1 MGHAPERLLRLLSG
15 CLHIPVLG
23 NLGSLR
29 LEVEGRGCM
38 DQAHTVPAWASEQAA
53 VCAEGPRLVTLEPP
67 GSLHGLHKNKPGMQV
82 PPGSQFL
89 KSVKWGCDRNKA
101 APAPGQPALTQG
113 RLGESQD
120 KLSLLG
126 EP

>member
-53 VCAEGPRLVTLEPP
+53 VCVEGPRLVTLEPP
-67 GSLHGLHKNKPGMQV
+67 GSLHGLHNNKPGMQV
-82 PPGSQFL
+82 PPWV
-89 KSVKWGCDRNKA
+89 SVFKICEVGV
-101 APAPGQPALTQG
+101 
-113 RLGESQD
+113 
-120 KLSLLG
+120 
-126 EP
+126 